1 MCGGV
6 ERTVSGK
13 QRRRDTNT
21 AMVRLRLIKTH
32 FNTQHIH
39 LQDLQILVTD
49 GFWFYCSKIF
59 SVHFPALKLGGEFDR
74 KEDNLLKYQIGPDP

>member
-1 MCGGV
+1 M
-6 ERTVSGK
+6 SGK
-13 QRRRDTNT
+13 QKRRDTNS

-59 SVHFPALKLGGEFDR
+59 SVFFPALKLGGEFDR
-74 KEDNLLKYQIGPDP
+74 KEENLLKYQIGPDP

>member
-13 QRRRDTNT
+13 QKRDTNS
-21 AMVRLRLIKTH
+21 AMVRLRLIKKH

-49 GFWFYCSKIF
+49 GFWFYCSEIF
-59 SVHFPALKLGGEFDR
+59 SVHFPALKSGGEFDR
-74 KEDNLLKYQIGPDP
+74 KEENLLKYQIGPDP